1 MLGKG
6 YGRVGASDPPLRPR
20 TAACRRA
27 GEAFRSAAAAA
38 GYQLEHIPAPPR
50 GTGPDELLKQLK
62 TAVSGAHSQAA
73 GGLSFPVFFS
83 PSLLSLMV
91 MMVCVCHWCVT
102 DVCPWCVSDV
112 CH

>member
-62 TAVSGAHSQAA
+62 TAVSGAHRRTQS
-73 GGLSFPVFFS
+73 GGRGDLSFLVGVSFPVFSS
-83 PSLLSLMV
+83 PSLLPL
-91 MMVCVCHWCVT
+91 
-102 DVCPWCVSDV
+102 
-112 CH
+112 

>member
-1 MLGKG
+1 M
-6 YGRVGASDPPLRPR
+6 RVRPHAPHAR
-20 TAACRRA
+20 RRA

-62 TAVSGAHSQAA
+62 TAVSGAHRRTQSGSG
-73 GGLSFPVFFS
+73 GGLEFS
-83 PSLLSLMV
+83 CGFELPGPLLAFTAITDGHDG
-91 MMVCVCHWCVT
+91 VCV
-102 DVCPWCVSDV
+102 SLV